1 MISAAP
7 LPPEHTALLMI
18 DAREEYVA
26 AVGSPELL
34 DGLSAMAMA
43 ADLLRSVRG
52 AGAHVI
58 HVRHMPERP
67 GGPPLRPGTTAI
79 AIRTEVEP
87 LPGEPVIATRAAGAF
102 AGTPLYRELA
112 DRDVEAV
119 IIAGLMS
126 ADSCSATAGE
136 AIERRLRTVLSSD
149 ATAARGGQPGEASGV
164 RDRALTMQRRRGAEV
179 LSSESIATLLGA
191 AAA

>member
-1 MISAAP
+1 
-7 LPPEHTALLMI
+7 MI

-58 HVRHMPERP
+58 HVRHVPGGH

-79 AIRTEVEP
+79 AIRPEVEP

-112 DRDVEAV
+112 DRDVETV

-126 ADSCSATAGE
+126 ADSCSATACE

-149 ATAARGGQPGEASGV
+149 ATAARSGEPGEPSGV
-164 RDRALTMQRRRGAEV
+164 RDSALAVQRRRGAEV
-179 LSSESIATLLGA
+179 LSCESIATLLGA
-191 AAA
+191 ATA

>member
-1 MISAAP
+1 VISAAP

-18 DAREEYVA
+18 DGHEEYVA

-34 DGLSAMAMA
+34 DGLAAIAMA
-43 ADLLRSVRG
+43 AGLLTSVRG
-52 AGAHVI
+52 AGGHVI
-58 HVRHMPERP
+58 HVRHVPAEP
-67 GGPPLRPGTTAI
+67 AGPRLRPGTQAI
-79 AIRTEVEP
+79 AIRSQVEP

-112 DRDVEAV
+112 DREVEAV
-119 IIAGLMS
+119 IIAGMMS
-126 ADSCSATAGE
+126 ADSRTATARE

-149 ATAARGGQPGEASGV
+149 ATAARSGGTEARAGG
-164 RDRALTMQRRRGAEV
+164 RDRALTVERRGGAEV